1 MSEEG
6 IRLAKRVAASQV
18 CSRREAEALITSGA
32 VQVDGQVVTD
42 PARRVAEGARLQVQ
56 AQSAAQWGV
65 GALTVLLHK
74 PAGTRAIDALRAA
87 WPALGLGPAPM
98 ASLLEHLPLPVAAA
112 GLSVWSGDRG
122 MVRRLQDR
130 ERPLEIE
137 WLLTLPM
144 TAAGPVIGEL
154 QAGGVR
160 ASLGHERDGVG
171 QWRLVDKG
179 DRGAEM
185 VDFLDRSQFRGAWTL
200 RRQRIGRMGL
210 SPLAAGQARLRL
222 DFEKF

>member
-1 MSEEG
+1 MNEEG
-6 IRLAKRVAASQV
+6 VRLAKRVAAQQV
-18 CSRREAEALITSGA
+18 CSRRDAEALITAGA

-42 PARRVAEGARLQVQ
+42 PARRVSEGARLQVQ

-74 PAGTRAIDALRAA
+74 PAGTRAVDALRAA

-112 GLSVWSGDRG
+112 GLSVWSGDRA

-130 ERPLEIE
+130 ERPLELE
-137 WLLTLPM
+137 WLLNLPM
-144 TAAGPVIGEL
+144 AAAGPIIGEL

-179 DRGAEM
+179 DRGQDL
-185 VDFLDRSQFRGAWTL
+185 VDFLDGGSFRGLWTL
-200 RRQRIGRMGL
+200 RRQRIGRISL
-210 SPLAAGQARLRL
+210 SPLPPGQLRMRL

>member
-6 IRLAKRVAASQV
+6 VRLAKRVAASQV
-18 CSRREAEALITSGA
+18 CSRREAEELIKAGA

-42 PARRVAEGARLQVQ
+42 PARRVLEAARVQVL
-56 AQSAAQWGV
+56 APTGV

-74 PAGTRAIDALRAA
+74 PAGVKAPEALRAA
-87 WPALGLGPAPM
+87 WPALGLEGAPS
-98 ASLLEHLPLPVAAA
+98 AALVEQLPLPPGAS
-112 GLSVWSGDRG
+112 GLSVWSGERP
-122 MVRRLQDR
+122 VLRRLQDR
-130 ERPLEIE
+130 QRPLELE

-144 TAAGPVIGEL
+144 TAEAVVAEL
-154 QAGGVR
+154 KAAGVR

-179 DRGAEM
+179 DRGQAL
-185 VDFLDRSQFRGAWTL
+185 VDFLDGGQFKGLWTL

-210 SPLAAGQARLRL
+210 SPLAAGQARVRQ

>member
-1 MSEEG
+1 MSEDG

-18 CSRREAEALITSGA
+18 CSRREAEELIAAGA
-32 VQVDGQVVTD
+32 VQVNGEVVTD
-42 PARRVAEGARLQVQ
+42 PARRVLEGARVQVL
-56 AQSAAQWGV
+56 AQTGV

-74 PAGTRAIDALRAA
+74 PAGTKASEALRAA
-87 WPALGLGPAPM
+87 WPALGLGGMPSA
-98 ASLLEHLPLPVAAA
+98 ALLEQLPLPLGAS
-112 GLSVWSGDRG
+112 GLSVWSSERP

-130 ERPLEIE
+130 ERPLELE
-137 WLLTLPM
+137 WLLTLPVA
-144 TAAGPVIGEL
+144 AAGLVIPEL

-179 DRGAEM
+179 DRGAEL
-185 VDFLDRSQFRGAWTL
+185 VDFLDRGQFRGLWTL
-200 RRQRIGRMGL
+200 RRQRVGRMGL
-210 SPLAAGQARLRL
+210 SPLASGQARLRL